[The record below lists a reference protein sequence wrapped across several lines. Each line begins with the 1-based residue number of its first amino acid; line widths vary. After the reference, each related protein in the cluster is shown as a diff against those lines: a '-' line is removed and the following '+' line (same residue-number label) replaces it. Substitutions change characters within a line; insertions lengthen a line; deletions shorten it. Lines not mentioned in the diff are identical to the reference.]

1 MVDSEVVGD
10 KGVGVGIEVVGV
22 CVSMSRDWVGSV
34 GRRSMDNCLVGVEV
48 EIVEGEI
55 GRVGVEELIVRV
67 LCSGLLVCGE
77 LAVVAE
83 FGVDE
88 VSTGIEVEEG

>member
-34 GRRSMDNCLVGVEV
+34 GRRSMDNCLVGVEG
-48 EIVEGEI
+48 EIV
-55 GRVGVEELIVRV
+55 
-67 LCSGLLVCGE
+67 
-77 LAVVAE
+77 
-83 FGVDE
+83 
-88 VSTGIEVEEG
+88 